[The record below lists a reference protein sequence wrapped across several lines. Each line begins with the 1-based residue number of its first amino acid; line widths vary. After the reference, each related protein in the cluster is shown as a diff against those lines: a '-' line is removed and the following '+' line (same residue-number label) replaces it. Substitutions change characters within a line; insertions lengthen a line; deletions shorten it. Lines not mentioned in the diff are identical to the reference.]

1 LLLLLLLAAA
11 AVQMVHV
18 KSTMGW
24 SYEFS
29 LRPSSDLALYDK
41 YNIAEY
47 LQVSDSV

>member
-1 LLLLLLLAAA
+1 MHHVVLLRLQ
-11 AVQMVHV
+11 VVRVH
-18 KSTMGW
+18 STMGW

-47 LQVSDSV
+47 LQVSDSL